1 MYLSYLSIENY
12 RGIESLEVDFDP
24 NINIIIGE
32 NGCNKSAVIDAIRL
46 LYNLGEPI
54 RDLSVSLSDFHEKAY
69 KDGDSIKIETSKQIT
84 ITYHFKGLTN
94 AQKGA
99 FYEYMVIDPGNSEN
113 DYAKI
118 TLSYQD
124 RNGKYPQFTYS
135 TGDVEGQ
142 RADYK
147 TFELFQHYY
156 LGALRDSTKDL
167 LNSRSNILGRVI
179 KRFVDREGSGADI
192 EQIIKTAN
200 DELLEREEVKNT
212 RNGVNSN
219 LAGIFKAFDD
229 NKIGLQIEQSKS
241 EYIVN
246 AIKPFL
252 PHNRDTLKDEGFYL
266 WQNSL
271 GFNNLIYIATV
282 LGDIKE
288 QIADDGTPHFA
299 LLIEEP
305 EAHLH
310 PQLQL
315 SLYNFLEQA
324 NQSDNSQL
332 FITSHSP
339 TLTSKVPLKN
349 LILLEKNQA
358 YRLGNLFDNR
368 GAENIIED
376 TVKNN
381 PLQDGDFH
389 IRRKKLERY
398 IDVTKSQLLFAKSGL
413 FVEGISEE
421 LLISAF
427 TQVEGYRLEDYRIE
441 LVNVRGTSFYP
452 FLYLFNSTDSKKR
465 VNKPVA
471 ILTDE
476 DQFTDSKTKEY
487 SFKKLL
493 ENNYVKLIELDTNI
507 QGGSVISRVAN
518 LRSVANG
525 NAAISVNTAFKTMEY
540 ELALANVPKDRTK
553 LTDNFLF
560 SYLVGLDSSKTDL
573 IKNFTATFANDQMSD
588 EEQRRTAI
596 LIWKSM
602 PTKAVFAQDFALHI
616 FENLDNAKQNFI
628 IPQYIKTGLSQ
639 LR

>member
-1 MYLSYLSIENY
+1 M
-12 RGIESLEVDFDP
+12 
-24 NINIIIGE
+24 
-32 NGCNKSAVIDAIRL
+32 
-46 LYNLGEPI
+46 
-54 RDLSVSLSDFHEKAY
+54 
-69 KDGDSIKIETSKQIT
+69 
-84 ITYHFKGLTN
+84 
-94 AQKGA
+94 
-99 FYEYMVIDPGNSEN
+99 
-113 DYAKI
+113 
-118 TLSYQD
+118 
-124 RNGKYPQFTYS
+124 
-135 TGDVEGQ
+135 
-142 RADYK
+142 
-147 TFELFQHYY
+147 
-156 LGALRDSTKDL
+156 
-167 LNSRSNILGRVI
+167 
-179 KRFVDREGSGADI
+179 
-192 EQIIKTAN
+192 
-200 DELLEREEVKNT
+200 
-212 RNGVNSN
+212 
-219 LAGIFKAFDD
+219 
-229 NKIGLQIEQSKS
+229 
-241 EYIVN
+241 
-246 AIKPFL
+246 

-271 GFNNLIYIATV
+271 GYNNLIYIATV

-315 SLYNFLEQA
+315 SLYNFLDQA
-324 NQSDNSQL
+324 NQSNNSQL

-339 TLTSKVPLKN
+339 TLTSKVPLNN

-358 YRLGNLFDNR
+358 YQLGNLFDDR
-368 GAENIIED
+368 EAENIIED
-376 TVKNN
+376 TVKND
-381 PLQDGDFH
+381 PLKDADFH

-507 QGGSVISRVAN
+507 QGGNVNSRVAN
-518 LRSVANG
+518 LLSVANG
-525 NAAISVNTAFKTMEY
+525 NASISVHTAFKTLEY
-540 ELALANVPKDRTK
+540 ELALANVPNDRTK

-560 SYLVGLDSSKTDL
+560 SYLAGLDSSTTDS
-573 IKNFTATFANDQMSD
+573 IKAYTATFVNDEMSD
-588 EEQRRTAI
+588 EEHRRTAI
-596 LIWKSM
+596 LLWKAM

-616 FENLDNAKQNFI
+616 LENLDKAKQSLI

-639 LR
+639 LQ

>member
-12 RGIESLEVDFDP
+12 RGIEYLEVDFDP

-46 LYNLGEPI
+46 LYNIGEPI
-54 RDLSVSLSDFHEKAY
+54 RDISVSLSDFHEKAL
-69 KDGDSIKIETSKQIT
+69 KEGDGIKIEISSKIT

-94 AQKGA
+94 SQKGA
-99 FYEYMVIDPGNSEN
+99 FYEYMVIDPENNEN

-118 TLSYQD
+118 SLKYES
-124 RNGKYPQFTYS
+124 RNGKYPHFTYS

-179 KRFVDREGSGADI
+179 KRFIDRKDSGADI
-192 EQIIKTAN
+192 EQIMKTAN
-200 DELLEREEVKNT
+200 DELLEREEVKDT
-212 RNGVNSN
+212 REGVNKN
-219 LAGIFKAFDD
+219 LAGIFKAFED
-229 NKIGLQIEQSKS
+229 NKIGLQIEQSKT

-271 GFNNLIYIATV
+271 GYNNLIYIAIV

-305 EAHLH
+305 ESHLH

-324 NQSDNSQL
+324 NESDNSQL

-349 LILLEKNQA
+349 LILLEKNRA
-358 YRLGNLFDNR
+358 YRLENLFNNR
-368 GAENIIED
+368 EAENIIED
-376 TVKNN
+376 TTKNIS
-381 PLQDGDFH
+381 LRDADYS

-398 IDVTKSQLLFAKSGL
+398 IDVTKSQLLYAKSGL

-452 FLYLFNSTDSKKR
+452 FMYLFNSTDVKKR
-465 VNKPVA
+465 VEKTIVV
-471 ILTDE
+471 LTDQ
-476 DQFTDSKTKEY
+476 DQYTASKETEY
-487 SFKKLL
+487 GFKKLV

-507 QGGSVISRVAN
+507 QGGNVNSRVAN
-518 LRSVANG
+518 LQSVANG
-525 NAAISVNTAFKTMEY
+525 SAFISIKTAFKTLEY
-540 ELALANVPKDRTK
+540 ELALANVPTDRTK

-560 SYLVGLDSSKTDL
+560 SYLAGLDSGKTDS
-573 IKNFTATFANDQMSD
+573 IIAYTATFANNQMSV
-588 EEQRRTAI
+588 EEHRRTSI
-596 LIWKSM
+596 LLWKAM
-602 PTKAVFAQDFALHI
+602 PGKAVFAQDFALHI
-616 FENLDNAKQNFI
+616 MDNLDEARKNFV

-639 LR
+639 LK